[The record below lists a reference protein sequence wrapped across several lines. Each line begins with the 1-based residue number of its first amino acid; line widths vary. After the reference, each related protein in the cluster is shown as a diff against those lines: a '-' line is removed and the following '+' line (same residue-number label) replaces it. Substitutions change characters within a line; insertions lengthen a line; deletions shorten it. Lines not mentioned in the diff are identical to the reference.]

1 MIMPSLAVRTH
12 ALRAGG
18 IEDKYLY
25 RAKTAGDRGDQPGNL
40 ILITDIGDKALGD
53 AAILTDA
60 AADGSDQVVAGPAID
75 RDGKAVPRQAPRDH
89 RPQAPRA
96 ARHQRTRPCVTA
108 IWRSAHS
115 ARHTGPAPAPGG
127 PIRHDPRERPR
138 SRRRHAGA
146 EKALR
151 EGRRRPDRPRPAPPI
166 GQHDGHGS

>member
-75 RDGKAVPRQAPRDH
+75 RDGKAVPRQPPRDR
-89 RPQAPRA
+89 RPQPSRA
-96 ARHQRTRPCVTA
+96 TRHQSDTPMRHCHMAMIPLAQLRVRHRCRHRVEVRQRDQSPAGRPVPDA
-108 IWRSAHS
+108 
-115 ARHTGPAPAPGG
+115 APACVMN
-127 PIRHDPRERPR
+127 INWRP
-138 SRRRHAGA
+138 
-146 EKALR
+146 
-151 EGRRRPDRPRPAPPI
+151 
-166 GQHDGHGS
+166 

>member
-40 ILITDIGDKALGD
+40 ILISDIGEKALGD
-53 AAILTDA
+53 AAIVTDA
-60 AADGSDQVVAGPAID
+60 AADGSDLLVTGPAID

-96 ARHQRTRPCVTA
+96 ARHQSDSPMRHCHAA
-108 IWRSAHS
+108 IIPLRSAH
-115 ARHTGPAPAPGG
+115 RPGSG
-127 PIRHDPRERPR
+127 
-138 SRRRHAGA
+138 AGRA
-146 EKALR
+146 N
-151 EGRRRPDRPRPAPPI
+151 PPRPA
-166 GQHDGHGS
+166 

>member
-60 AADGSDQVVAGPAID
+60 AADGSDQVVAG
-75 RDGKAVPRQAPRDH
+75 
-89 RPQAPRA
+89 
-96 ARHQRTRPCVTA
+96 
-108 IWRSAHS
+108 
-115 ARHTGPAPAPGG
+115 TGVA
-127 PIRHDPRERPR
+127 
-138 SRRRHAGA
+138 HAGRGGLA
-146 EKALR
+146 
-151 EGRRRPDRPRPAPPI
+151 RPAPEP
-166 GQHDGHGS
+166 GRCAERSGRSARWR

>member
-96 ARHQRTRPCVTA
+96 ARHQRDTPLRHRHPAIRPL
-108 IWRSAHS
+108 RSAH
-115 ARHTGPAPAPGG
+115 RPGSG
-127 PIRHDPRERPR
+127 
-138 SRRRHAGA
+138 AGRA
-146 EKALR
+146 N
-151 EGRRRPDRPRPAPPI
+151 PPRPA
-166 GQHDGHGS
+166 

>member
-53 AAILTDA
+53 AAIVTDA
-60 AADGSDQVVAGPAID
+60 AADGSDQVVTGPAVD

-96 ARHQRTRPCVTA
+96 ARHQSDTPMRHCHAA
-108 IWRSAHS
+108 IIPLRSAHRPGPGTGR
-115 ARHTGPAPAPGG
+115 ANPPPPACRQLAGPAVC
-127 PIRHDPRERPR
+127 
-138 SRRRHAGA
+138 
-146 EKALR
+146 
-151 EGRRRPDRPRPAPPI
+151 
-166 GQHDGHGS
+166 